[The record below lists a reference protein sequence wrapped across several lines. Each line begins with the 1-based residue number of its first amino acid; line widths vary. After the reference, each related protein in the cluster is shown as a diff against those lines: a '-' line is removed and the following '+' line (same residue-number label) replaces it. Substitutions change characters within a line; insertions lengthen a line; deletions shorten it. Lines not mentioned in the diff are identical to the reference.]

1 MMDTTLGSMTEPQNK
16 KLHTL
21 LADNEFI
28 DHVALEEM
36 LGFSTKELSKQD
48 ASELIDAL
56 MNGKDIDGVTATISD
71 RHSNQGKLGTD
82 EPPNTSDEQIRQHY
96 EGTPKQPPAR
106 QESNVSVPAPVHEEP
121 IGLIQIGDMEISES
135 VITSL
140 KKIPGMLNSI
150 FRNIMQKGTDY
161 DTLPGTNKPTL
172 LKPGAEML
180 RMAFNLS
187 YQAEL
192 ETVMEDWD
200 KGVFY
205 YKVFTHFSNSK
216 GQYVGTGIG
225 SANSGETRYAI
236 RWVYESDV
244 PKDVDKATL
253 KSRTKQGRN
262 GPYTQ
267 YAMPLSIDEKATLI
281 NTLQKMAKK
290 RSFVDG
296 ILSITGASRIF
307 TQDVEDM
314 QE

>member
-1 MMDTTLGSMTEPQNK
+1 MMDTTPGSMTEPQNK

-36 LGFSTKELSKQD
+36 IGFSTKELSKQD

-71 RHSNQGKLGTD
+71 RHNNQGKLGTD
-82 EPPNTSDEQIRQHY
+82 EPPKE
-96 EGTPKQPPAR
+96 EPKQPPAR
-106 QESNVSVPAPVHEEP
+106 QENKVSVPAPVQDEP

-140 KKIPGMLNSI
+140 KKIPGMLNNI

-187 YQAEL
+187 YRAEI
-192 ETVMEDWD
+192 ETAIEDWD
-200 KGVFY
+200 KGLFY
-205 YKVFTHFSNSK
+205 YRILTYFTNSR
-216 GQYVGTGIG
+216 GQHVGTGVG
-225 SANSGETRYAI
+225 SANSMETRYAI
-236 RWVYESDV
+236 RWAYESDV

-267 YAMPLSIDEKATLI
+267 YAMPLPIDEKATI
-281 NTLQKMAKK
+281 VNTLQKMAKK

>member
-1 MMDTTLGSMTEPQNK
+1 MMDTTPGSITEPQNK

-36 LGFSTKELSKQD
+36 IGFSTKELSKQD

-71 RHSNQGKLGTD
+71 RHNNQGKLGTD
-82 EPPNTSDEQIRQHY
+82 EPPKEETES
-96 EGTPKQPPAR
+96 QPPAK
-106 QESNVSVPAPVHEEP
+106 QESNVSVPALVHEEP

-140 KKIPGMLNSI
+140 KKIPGMLNNI
-150 FRNIMQKGTDY
+150 FRNIMQKDTDY
-161 DTLPGTNKPTL
+161 GTLPGTSKPTL

-192 ETVMEDWD
+192 ETVLEDWD

-225 SANSGETRYAI
+225 SANSGETRYSI

-244 PKDVDKATL
+244 PKDVDKASL

-262 GPYTQ
+262 GSYTQ

>member
-1 MMDTTLGSMTEPQNK
+1 MMDTTPGSITDPQNK
-16 KLHTL
+16 KLHSL
-21 LADNEFI
+21 LADNEFV
-28 DHVALEEM
+28 DHIALEEM

-56 MNGKDIDGVTATISD
+56 MNGKDIDAVTSSISE
-71 RHSNQGKLGTD
+71 RHENQGKLETG
-82 EPPNTSDEQIRQHY
+82 EPPKEET
-96 EGTPKQPPAR
+96 KQPPAKR
-106 QESNVSVPAPVHEEP
+106 ESNASVPVPVHEEP

-140 KKIPGMLNSI
+140 KKIPGMLNQI

-192 ETVMEDWD
+192 ETVLEDWD

-225 SANSGETRYAI
+225 SANSGETRYSI

-244 PKDVDKATL
+244 PKDVDKASL

-262 GPYTQ
+262 GPYIQ
-267 YAMPLSIDEKATLI
+267 YAMPLTIDEKATLI

>member
-1 MMDTTLGSMTEPQNK
+1 MMDTTPGSITEPQNK

-36 LGFSTKELSKQD
+36 IGFSTKELSKQD

-56 MNGKDIDGVTATISD
+56 MNGKDIDAVTATISD
-71 RHSNQGKLGTD
+71 RHNNQGKLGTD
-82 EPPNTSDEQIRQHY
+82 EPPKE
-96 EGTPKQPPAR
+96 EPKQPPAK

-140 KKIPGMLNSI
+140 KKIPGMLNQI

-192 ETVMEDWD
+192 ETVLEDWD

-225 SANSGETRYAI
+225 SANSGETRYSI

-244 PKDVDKATL
+244 PKDVDKASL

-267 YAMPLSIDEKATLI
+267 YAVPLTIDEKATLI

>member
-1 MMDTTLGSMTEPQNK
+1 MMDTTPGSITDPQNK
-16 KLHTL
+16 KLHSL
-21 LADNEFI
+21 LADNEFV
-28 DHVALEEM
+28 DHIALEEM

-56 MNGKDIDGVTATISD
+56 MNGKDIDAVTSSISE
-71 RHSNQGKLGTD
+71 RHENQGKLETG
-82 EPPNTSDEQIRQHY
+82 EPPKEET
-96 EGTPKQPPAR
+96 KQPPAKR
-106 QESNVSVPAPVHEEP
+106 ESNASVPVPVHEEP

-140 KKIPGMLNSI
+140 KKIPGMLNQI

-192 ETVMEDWD
+192 ETVLEDWD

-225 SANSGETRYAI
+225 SANSGETRYSI

-244 PKDVDKATL
+244 PKDVDKASL

>member
-1 MMDTTLGSMTEPQNK
+1 MMDTTPGSITEPQNK

-36 LGFSTKELSKQD
+36 IGFSTKELSKQD

-71 RHSNQGKLGTD
+71 RHNNQGKLGTD
-82 EPPNTSDEQIRQHY
+82 EPPKEETKS
-96 EGTPKQPPAR
+96 QPPAK
-106 QESNVSVPAPVHEEP
+106 QESNASVPAPVHEEP

-140 KKIPGMLNSI
+140 KKIPGMLNQI

-192 ETVMEDWD
+192 ETVLEDWD

-225 SANSGETRYAI
+225 SANSGETRYSI

-244 PKDVDKATL
+244 PKDVDKASL

>member
-1 MMDTTLGSMTEPQNK
+1 MMDTTPGSITEPQNK

-36 LGFSTKELSKQD
+36 IGFSTKELSKQD

-56 MNGKDIDGVTATISD
+56 MNGKDIDGVTATISI
-71 RHSNQGKLGTD
+71 RHNNQGKLGTD
-82 EPPNTSDEQIRQHY
+82 EPPKE
-96 EGTPKQPPAR
+96 EPKQPPAR
-106 QESNVSVPAPVHEEP
+106 QENKAPVQDEP

>member
-1 MMDTTLGSMTEPQNK
+1 MMDTTPGSITDPQNK
-16 KLHTL
+16 KLHSL
-21 LADNEFI
+21 LADNEFV
-28 DHVALEEM
+28 DHIALEEM

-56 MNGKDIDGVTATISD
+56 MNGKDIDAVTSSISE
-71 RHSNQGKLGTD
+71 RHENQGKLETG
-82 EPPNTSDEQIRQHY
+82 EPPKEET
-96 EGTPKQPPAR
+96 KQPPAR
-106 QESNVSVPAPVHEEP
+106 RESNVSVPAHVHEEP

-140 KKIPGMLNSI
+140 KKIPGMLNNI
-150 FRNIMQKGTDY
+150 YRNIMQKDTDY
-161 DTLPGTNKPTL
+161 GTIPGTNKPTL

-192 ETVMEDWD
+192 ETVLEDWD

-225 SANSGETRYAI
+225 SANSGETRYSI

-244 PKDVDKATL
+244 PKDVDKASL

>member
-1 MMDTTLGSMTEPQNK
+1 MMDTTPGSITEPQNK

-36 LGFSTKELSKQD
+36 IGFSTKELSKQD

-71 RHSNQGKLGTD
+71 RHNNQGKLGTD
-82 EPPNTSDEQIRQHY
+82 EPPKE
-96 EGTPKQPPAR
+96 EPKQPPAR
-106 QESNVSVPAPVHEEP
+106 QENKAPVQDEP

-200 KGVFY
+200 MGVFY

-244 PKDVDKATL
+244 PKDVDKASL

-262 GPYTQ
+262 GPYIQ
-267 YAMPLSIDEKATLI
+267 YAMPLTIDEKATLI

>member
-1 MMDTTLGSMTEPQNK
+1 MMDTTPGSMTEPQNK

-36 LGFSTKELSKQD
+36 IGFSTKELSKQD

-56 MNGKDIDGVTATISD
+56 MNGKDIDDVTATISD
-71 RHSNQGKLGTD
+71 RHNNQGKLGTD
-82 EPPNTSDEQIRQHY
+82 EPSKEETKS
-96 EGTPKQPPAR
+96 QPPAKR
-106 QESNVSVPAPVHEEP
+106 ESNASVPVPVHEEP

-140 KKIPGMLNSI
+140 KKIPGMLNNI
-150 FRNIMQKGTDY
+150 YRNIMQKDTDY
-161 DTLPGTNKPTL
+161 GTIPGTNKPTL

-192 ETVMEDWD
+192 ETVLEDWD

-216 GQYVGTGIG
+216 GQYAGTGIG
-225 SANSGETRYAI
+225 SANSGETRYSI

-244 PKDVDKATL
+244 PKDVDKASL

-262 GPYTQ
+262 GPYIQ
-267 YAMPLSIDEKATLI
+267 YAMPLTIDEKATLI